1 MARLK
6 VTAFS
11 IVAVAALVFGFA
23 IACFDVA
30 VADEA
35 SGGAAATVVEE
46 VDYTQVLAE
55 ISGKIDGLAKSADS
69 AAIAAGVDG
78 LRGDFLS
85 MSAAFEDL
93 ANDDSS
99 ENVEKV
105 NALISGLTGVQVFM
119 LVADLITLGV
129 VLAMVFLVSYRSH
142 T

>member
-1 MARLK
+1 M
-6 VTAFS
+6 

-30 VADEA
+30 VADEP
-35 SGGAAATVVEE
+35 SSGAAATVVEE